1 MATAKDFLQ
10 DNTGDILI
18 KDNDFVIGNSDE
30 DHIIDIIN
38 SNQGDWKEYIFCGV
52 GIDNFLNSS
61 GAQLQLRKQILQ
73 QLTADGYS
81 SVSVVFTDNNTTNF
95 DVDAIRS

>member
-10 DNTGDILI
+10 DSTGDALI
-18 KDNDFVIGNSDE
+18 SDNDFVIGFSDD

-38 SNQGDWKEYIFCGV
+38 SNAGDWKEYIFCGV
-52 GIDNFLNSS
+52 GIDNYLNSS
-61 GAQLQLRKQILQ
+61 GAQLQLKKQILL
-73 QLTADGYS
+73 QLAQDGFS
-81 SVSVVFTDNNTTNF
+81 SITVNFTDNNSSNF

>member
-10 DNTGDILI
+10 NNDNDLLI
-18 KDNDFVIGNSDE
+18 ENNDFVIGNSDE
-30 DHIIDIIN
+30 DHIVDIIN
-38 SNQGDWKEYIFCGV
+38 SAQGDWKEYIFCGV

-95 DVDAIRS
+95 EVDAIRS